1 VQNDE
6 ELAATLGDELE
17 ALRLQEIEDAR
28 LALRLSEIGEDTQEH
43 EVEVRASRVKW
54 WLPTLAKTADL
65 WVIVLPGQHPEYIP
79 CDTHTNACML
89 RIIATCRL
97 KNLATI
103 PAEQKLFKVADF
115 RLADAW

>member
-43 EVEVRASRVKW
+43 EVEVRASRIKW
-54 WLPTLAKTADL
+54 WLQTLAKTADL

-97 KNLATI
+97 QYMATI
-103 PAEQKLFKVADF
+103 PAKRKMSKVAGSH
-115 RLADAW
+115 LGDAL